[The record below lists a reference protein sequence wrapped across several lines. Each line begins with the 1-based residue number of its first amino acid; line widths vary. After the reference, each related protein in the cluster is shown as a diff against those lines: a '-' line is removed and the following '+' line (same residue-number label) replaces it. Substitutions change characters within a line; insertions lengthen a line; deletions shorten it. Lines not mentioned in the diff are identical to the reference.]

1 MQAVGSGSRQLDYD
15 LVIVGAGM
23 VGISLAL
30 MLARQGHNWRVLI
43 VEARAA
49 DGDASAPNFDAR
61 STALSS
67 TTQQIL
73 QQLGVWQ
80 GLQRH
85 ASALD
90 CIHVSDRGYPGITCI
105 TAADA
110 GVDALGY
117 VVENHHLSAQ
127 LARQLS
133 EKKID
138 VQRSSR
144 VSSVTLGPE
153 GVHLRFGEEALPL
166 SAKLLIIADGA
177 GSKTAASLGFET
189 AVKDHQQSA
198 IVANV
203 GLGKAHSGVAYERFT
218 ALGPMALLPLSAY
231 RGQPRAALVWTQ
243 PSDRAAATMQ
253 LSDADFLA
261 ALQDQFGYRTGLFRH
276 VGARANY
283 PLITA
288 LVAEQVRSRIAL
300 LGNAAHSL
308 HPVAGQGFNLA
319 LRDAASLATTMGRAR
334 AGGQDFSS
342 IRVLERY
349 RLAQSA
355 DQQRVLALTR
365 GLPAMFTP
373 RSPGLVAGRNVAL
386 MLLNVAAPLRRRFAH
401 LGMGHLQADL
411 DV

>member
-1 MQAVGSGSRQLDYD
+1 MQAVGGGPRQPDYD

-67 TTQQIL
+67 TTQQIF

-90 CIHVSDRGYPGITCI
+90 CIHVSDRGYPGITRI

-153 GVHLRFGEEALPL
+153 GVHLSFAEEALPL

-177 GSKTAASLGFET
+177 NSKTAASLGFET
-189 AVKDHQQSA
+189 AVKDHQQAA

-203 GLGKAHSGVAYERFT
+203 GLGKAHNGVAYERFT

-243 PSDRAAATMQ
+243 PSERAAATMQ

-276 VGARANY
+276 VGARASY

-355 DQQRVLALTR
+355 DQQRGVSADAGIAGDVHAALAGTDC
-365 GLPAMFTP
+365 G
-373 RSPGLVAGRNVAL
+373 SQ
-386 MLLNVAAPLRRRFAH
+386 RR
-401 LGMGHLQADL
+401 L
-411 DV
+411 DVDECGSAVAPAFCPLGHGSPAS